1 MLMFR
6 SCERRKVMDNPR
18 DLSAKEAIAQ
28 AKDLVIDSIAETMD
42 LYGITR
48 SAGVLYGTMYLS
60 DEMTLD
66 EMREE
71 LQMSKP
77 SMSTGVKK
85 LQDLNV
91 VKKTFHRGR
100 RKHSFVAEK
109 DFFKFF
115 TSFFPQKWEREVK
128 VNLMAIQDAQKALED
143 IVESDGLD
151 ESIKE
156 EARTLYD
163 QLEQSK
169 PYYDWLLRL
178 AKSVQ
183 SGEIFEF
190 IPIDNKK

>member
-1 MLMFR
+1 
-6 SCERRKVMDNPR
+6 MDEPR

-48 SAGVLYGTMYLS
+48 SAGLLYGTMYLS

-77 SMSTGVKK
+77 SMSTSVKK
-85 LQDLNV
+85 LQDLNI

-109 DFFKFF
+109 DFFTFF

-128 VNLMAIQDAQKALED
+128 VNLAAIQDAQQALQNVAED
-143 IVESDGLD
+143 SGL
-151 ESIKE
+151 EQSVKE
-156 EARTLYD
+156 EAKALYE

-169 PYYDWLLRL
+169 TYYDWLMRL
-178 AKSVQ
+178 AQSVQ
-183 SGEIFEF
+183 SGEIFKF
-190 IPIDNKK
+190 IPIEDKK

>member
-1 MLMFR
+1 
-6 SCERRKVMDNPR
+6 MDNPR
-18 DLSAKEAIAQ
+18 DVSAKETIAQ

-48 SAGVLYGTMYLS
+48 SAGILYGTMYLS

-77 SMSTGVKK
+77 SMSTSVKK

-115 TSFFPQKWEREVK
+115 TSFFPKKWEREVK

-143 IVESDGLD
+143 IIESEGLD

-156 EARTLYD
+156 DARTLYD
-163 QLEQSK
+163 QLEHSK

>member
-1 MLMFR
+1 MKKQEQPQAE
-6 SCERRKVMDNPR
+6 ERI
-18 DLSAKEAIAQ
+18 LA

-48 SAGVLYGTMYLS
+48 SAGILYGTMYLNE
-60 DEMTLD
+60 EMTLD

-85 LQDLNV
+85 LQDMNI

-115 TSFFPQKWEREVK
+115 MNFFPQKWEREVE
-128 VNLMAIQDAQKALED
+128 VNLAAIEEAQERLQDVARNDQAE
-143 IVESDGLD
+143 EH
-151 ESIKE
+151 EKE
-156 EARTLYD
+156 EAKQLIE
-163 QLEQSK
+163 QLESSK
-169 PYYDWLLRL
+169 AYYDWLRRL
-178 AKSVQ
+178 AHSVH
-183 SGEIFEF
+183 SGDIFDY
-190 IPIDNKK
+190 IPIDQKEK

>member
-1 MLMFR
+1 MKKQ
-6 SCERRKVMDNPR
+6 EVQ
-18 DLSAKEAIAQ
+18 EAEESILA

-48 SAGVLYGTMYLS
+48 SAGILYGTMYLNE
-60 DEMTLD
+60 EMTLD

-85 LQDLNV
+85 LQDMNI

-115 TSFFPQKWEREVK
+115 TNFFPQKWDREVE
-128 VNLMAIQDAQKALED
+128 VNLAAIEEAQKRLLD
-143 IVESDGLD
+143 ITHDTKVEKTL
-151 ESIKE
+151 KE
-156 EARTLYD
+156 EAMRLIE
-163 QLEQSK
+163 QLESSK
-169 PYYDWLLRL
+169 AYYDWLKRL
-178 AKSVQ
+178 ANAVH
-183 SGEIFEF
+183 SGEIFKY
-190 IPIDNKK
+190 ISIHDKDR

>member
-1 MLMFR
+1 
-6 SCERRKVMDNPR
+6 MDNPR

-48 SAGVLYGTMYLS
+48 SAGILYGTMYLS

-77 SMSTGVKK
+77 SMSTSVKK

-128 VNLMAIQDAQKALED
+128 VNLMAIQDAQKALGD

-190 IPIDNKK
+190 IPIDNKE

>member
-1 MLMFR
+1 M
-6 SCERRKVMDNPR
+6 EYNR
-18 DLSAKEAIAQ
+18 DLSAQDAIAQ

-48 SAGVLYGTMYLS
+48 SAGILYGTMYLS

-85 LQDLNV
+85 LQDLNI

-128 VNLMAIQDAQKALED
+128 VNLMAIQDAQKALQNVMED
-143 IVESDGLD
+143 DGLEQSVKD
-151 ESIKE
+151 EAKAIYE
-156 EARTLYD
+156 
-163 QLEQSK
+163 QLEHSK
-169 PYYDWLLRL
+169 PYYEWLLRL

-183 SGEIFEF
+183 TGEIFEF
-190 IPIDNKK
+190 IPIEDKK

>member
-48 SAGVLYGTMYLS
+48 SAGILYGTMYLS

>member
-1 MLMFR
+1 
-6 SCERRKVMDNPR
+6 MDNPR
-18 DLSAKEAIAQ
+18 DVSAKETIAQ

-48 SAGVLYGTMYLS
+48 SAGILYGTMYLS

-77 SMSTGVKK
+77 SMSTSVKK

-115 TSFFPQKWEREVK
+115 TSFSLKNGK
-128 VNLMAIQDAQKALED
+128 GK
-143 IVESDGLD
+143 
-151 ESIKE
+151 
-156 EARTLYD
+156 
-163 QLEQSK
+163 SK
-169 PYYDWLLRL
+169 
-178 AKSVQ
+178 
-183 SGEIFEF
+183 
-190 IPIDNKK
+190 

>member
-1 MLMFR
+1 MKKQEQPQAE
-6 SCERRKVMDNPR
+6 ERILV
-18 DLSAKEAIAQ
+18 

-48 SAGVLYGTMYLS
+48 SAGILYGTMYLNE
-60 DEMTLD
+60 EMTLD

-85 LQDLNV
+85 LQDMNI

-115 TSFFPQKWEREVK
+115 MNFFPQKWEREVE
-128 VNLMAIQDAQKALED
+128 VNLAAI
-143 IVESDGLD
+143 
-151 ESIKE
+151 E
-156 EARTLYD
+156 EAQVRLQEVAHDD
-163 QLEQSK
+163 QLEAHIREEAQQLIEQLESSK
-169 PYYDWLLRL
+169 SYYDWLRRL
-178 AKSVQ
+178 ANSVH
-183 SGEIFEF
+183 SGEIFDY
-190 IPIDNKK
+190 IPINQKEK

>member
-1 MLMFR
+1 MKKQEQPQAEDRIL
-6 SCERRKVMDNPR
+6 
-18 DLSAKEAIAQ
+18 A

-48 SAGVLYGTMYLS
+48 SAGILYGTMYLNE
-60 DEMTLD
+60 EMTLD

-85 LQDLNV
+85 LQDMNI

-115 TSFFPQKWEREVK
+115 TTFFPQKWEREVE
-128 VNLMAIQDAQKALED
+128 VNLTAI
-143 IVESDGLD
+143 
-151 ESIKE
+151 E
-156 EARTLYD
+156 EAQEQLQEVAHDD
-163 QLEQSK
+163 QLEELVRVEAQQLIEQLESSK
-169 PYYDWLLRL
+169 AYYDWLRRL
-178 AKSVQ
+178 AHSVH
-183 SGEIFEF
+183 SGEIFDY
-190 IPIDNKK
+190 IPIEQKEK

>member
-1 MLMFR
+1 MN
-6 SCERRKVMDNPR
+6 DTR
-18 DLSAKEAIAQ
+18 DLAAKETIAQ

-48 SAGVLYGTMYLS
+48 SAGILYGTMYFS

-77 SMSTGVKK
+77 SMSTSVKK

-128 VNLMAIQDAQKALED
+128 VNLTAIKDAQQALMD
-143 IVESDGLD
+143 IIDSDDAGQ
-151 ESIKE
+151 SVKE
-156 EARTLYD
+156 EASALYE
-163 QLEQSK
+163 QLEHSK

-190 IPIDNKK
+190 IPIENEK

>member
-1 MLMFR
+1 M
-6 SCERRKVMDNPR
+6 EYNR
-18 DLSAKEAIAQ
+18 DLSAQDAIAQ

-48 SAGVLYGTMYLS
+48 SAGILYGTMYLS

-85 LQDLNV
+85 LQDLNI

-128 VNLMAIQDAQKALED
+128 VNLMAIQDAQKALQNVMED
-143 IVESDGLD
+143 DG
-151 ESIKE
+151 
-156 EARTLYD
+156 
-163 QLEQSK
+163 LEQSVK
-169 PYYDWLLRL
+169 D
-178 AKSVQ
+178 
-183 SGEIFEF
+183 
-190 IPIDNKK
+190 